1 MQSTIEKTISR
12 NRNRTSQAS
21 AEVGTGRDDRANGH
35 KPWPLLLCGAG
46 LVVISVAG
54 VVQWNGMADRGG
66 SASRASAQAPAAT
79 ATGTTAT
86 GSEGLTIQGPGAI
99 TVLRMVY
106 EPGQSSGWHA
116 HRGIHA
122 VAVLT
127 GTVTVYEPDCTA
139 HVYSP
144 TDPYIGGQQLH
155 LVRNEGD
162 VPADMVVTYLN
173 PEVAGA
179 AASVPAQREP
189 DCGVK

>member
-1 MQSTIEKTISR
+1 MQSTIEKTTSR
-12 NRNRTSQAS
+12 NRTRQAS
-21 AEVGTGRDDRANGH
+21 AEGGTGRDDRAAGR
-35 KPWPLLLCGAG
+35 KPWPLLLSGAG
-46 LVVISVAG
+46 LVVMSVAG
-54 VVQWNGMADRGG
+54 VVQWNATADRGS
-66 SASRASAQAPAAT
+66 SARPAPASAQAPAAT
-79 ATGTTAT
+79 ATAPAAGA
-86 GSEGLTIQGPGAI
+86 EGLTIQGPGAI